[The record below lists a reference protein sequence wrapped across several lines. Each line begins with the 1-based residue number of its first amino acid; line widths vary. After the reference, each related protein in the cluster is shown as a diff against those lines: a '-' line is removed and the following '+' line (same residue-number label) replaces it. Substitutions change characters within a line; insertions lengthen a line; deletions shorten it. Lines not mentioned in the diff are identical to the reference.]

1 MGNQLEVF
9 HGTDGDN
16 ILSIIRDGSMRADLN
31 HEIYYSVRFEDVLV
45 HGADS
50 KRKAAFGFKAR
61 ITLPAGASQRRESRP
76 GNPIAIIV
84 TTALPVPAEILEL
97 YVRPARATGVETVR
111 GAEAI
116 KARLVRY

>member
-1 MGNQLEVF
+1 MSNQFEVF

-16 ILSIIRDGSMRADLN
+16 ILSIIRDGSMRPDSN
-31 HEIYYSVRFEDVLV
+31 HEIYYSIWFEDVLA

-61 ITLPAGASQRRESRP
+61 IQLPAGASQRRESRS

-84 TTALPVPAEILEL
+84 TTALPLPTEILEL
-97 YVRPARATGVETVR
+97 YVRPANATSIEIVR
-111 GAEAI
+111 GIEAI
-116 KARLVRY
+116 KGHLLRY

>member
-1 MGNQLEVF
+1 MSNQFEVF

-16 ILSIIRDGSMRADLN
+16 ILSIIRDGSMRPDSN
-31 HEIYYSVRFEDVLV
+31 HEIYYSIRFEDVLA

-61 ITLPAGASQRRESRP
+61 IQLPAGASQRRESRP

-84 TTALPVPAEILEL
+84 TTALPLPTEILEL
-97 YVRPARATGVETVR
+97 YVRPANSTSMEIVR
-111 GAEAI
+111 GIEAI
-116 KARLVRY
+116 KGHLLRY